1 MIEEEVV
8 RSEKIKKAAN
18 TGIAVNVAL
27 GAVKIVIG
35 YLSGSVAIVSDGA
48 NNATDSV
55 SSLVTL
61 IGYRFSK
68 KRPTKDHP
76 LGFGRIEYLSALMV
90 GILILMTGI
99 SFLNSSIDAIQNP
112 HDMSVSNL
120 MIFLHSPL

>member
-27 GAVKIVIG
+27 GAIKIVIG

-61 IGYRFSK
+61 TGYRFS
-68 KRPTKDHP
+68 
-76 LGFGRIEYLSALMV
+76 
-90 GILILMTGI
+90 
-99 SFLNSSIDAIQNP
+99 
-112 HDMSVSNL
+112 
-120 MIFLHSPL
+120 

>member
-48 NNATDSV
+48 NKCPRKSFIALWTD
-55 SSLVTL
+55 
-61 IGYRFSK
+61 K
-68 KRPTKDHP
+68 
-76 LGFGRIEYLSALMV
+76 
-90 GILILMTGI
+90 
-99 SFLNSSIDAIQNP
+99 
-112 HDMSVSNL
+112 
-120 MIFLHSPL
+120 